1 MDFSPS
7 EELVAIR
14 DLARQI
20 FSDRVTHERLLALE
34 RSGEWFDEELWS
46 ELVLPLFR
54 PEPS

>member
-20 FSDRVTHERLLALE
+20 FSDRVSHESLLALE
-34 RSGEWFDEELWS
+34 RAASGS
-46 ELVLPLFR
+46 TPR
-54 PEPS
+54 CGARSRARA